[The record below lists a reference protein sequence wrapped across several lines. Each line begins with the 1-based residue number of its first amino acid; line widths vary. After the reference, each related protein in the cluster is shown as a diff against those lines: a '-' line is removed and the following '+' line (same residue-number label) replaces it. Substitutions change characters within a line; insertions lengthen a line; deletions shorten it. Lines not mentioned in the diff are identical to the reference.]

1 MSRPRDGAALRI
13 ALVDDEES
21 VRKAMARLLRSARL
35 VVETFA
41 SGSSFLAAAR
51 TATFDCLV
59 LDLHMPE
66 MNGFELHER
75 MLRENIRLPVVV
87 ITGHD
92 TPENR
97 ARVRAAGV
105 AACLAKP
112 VEAQQLL
119 DAIEAAIAR

>member
-1 MSRPRDGAALRI
+1 MTAAHAKPRI

-21 VRKAMARLLRSARL
+21 VRKAMSRLLRSAGMEVL
-35 VVETFA
+35 TFA
-41 SGSSFLAAAR
+41 SGSSFLQVAR
-51 TATFDCLV
+51 AVPFDCLV

-75 MLRENIRLPVVV
+75 LVREGFRVPVVV

-97 ARVRAAGV
+97 ARVHAA
-105 AACLAKP
+105 AMSACLAKP
-112 VEAQQLL
+112 VDAEVLLEA
-119 DAIEAAIAR
+119 IHAAIGR